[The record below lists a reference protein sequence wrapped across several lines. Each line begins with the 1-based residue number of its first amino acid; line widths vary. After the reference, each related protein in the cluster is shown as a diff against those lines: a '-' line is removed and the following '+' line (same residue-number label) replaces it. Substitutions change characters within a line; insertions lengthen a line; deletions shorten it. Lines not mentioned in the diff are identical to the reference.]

1 MRILG
6 PLAVAV
12 GCGIG
17 LWWLL
22 NPALAVSA
30 PADTKQRSVERDV
43 RKAFAEGHHDDVLR
57 LLEGAPAD
65 LPLPPDVL
73 RAGVRSAL
81 RVGRTDVALAL
92 YARLVP
98 PGKPDVPALL
108 RDLAWAIITGH
119 VRDPQEHLRIAAY
132 MTLVETADRHAIP
145 LFKDGLLDTSVMVRA
160 RAAEGLARAGAA
172 ASTLARALDDPAP
185 SVRIAALN
193 ALGTRVDPSL
203 RPLITRLS
211 KSEEGVLHIF
221 ALAALVHLGQADA
234 FDDIAGE
241 ATLPDAELRMAA
253 LGALGR
259 LKRPA
264 GLPIL
269 SQSVYDPDPSV
280 RAFAAGALGEFGSP
294 KGEPA
299 LLHALEDESPRVRG
313 VAAASLGRLKL
324 AQSLP
329 VLRQAAR
336 DPVELV
342 RVGAVEGLLRLGDNE
357 AVLLA
362 ADLAKHPDPSVRGA
376 TAQAVALAGN
386 RKALLVVESLLKD
399 QQPQPRL
406 MAARAI
412 GKLGGREG
420 PALLKQTLSDSD
432 PAIRIAAAGSLIKLL
447 TTK

>member
-1 MRILG
+1 M
-6 PLAVAV
+6 
-12 GCGIG
+12 
-17 LWWLL
+17 
-22 NPALAVSA
+22 
-30 PADTKQRSVERDV
+30 
-43 RKAFAEGHHDDVLR
+43 KAFKQGRFDDVVR
-57 LLEGAPAD
+57 LLEETSPEQRFSAD
-65 LPLPPDVL
+65 VW

-81 RVGRTDVALAL
+81 RVGRPDTALTF

-98 PGKPDVPALL
+98 PGKPDDTGLL
-108 RDLAWAIITGH
+108 RDLAFTVITRH

-132 MTLVETADRHAIP
+132 LALADIAPRDAVTLFE
-145 LFKDGLLDTSVMVRA
+145 DGLLDSSVMVRA
-160 RAAEGLARAGAA
+160 RAGEGLARVGSSATRSA
-172 ASTLARALDDPAP
+172 LLRALDDAAP

-193 ALGTRVDPSL
+193 ALGAKVDPGL
-203 RPLITRLS
+203 RPMIVRLS

-221 ALAALVHLGQADA
+221 ALAALARMGQSDA
-234 FDDIAGE
+234 VDEIAGE

-253 LGALGR
+253 VGALGQ

-264 GLPIL
+264 SLQIL

-280 RAFAAGALGEFGSP
+280 RAFAAGALGDLGNP

-299 LLHALEDESPRVRG
+299 LLHALEDDDPRVRS

-324 AQSLP
+324 IQSRP
-329 VLRQAAR
+329 VLRQTAR

-342 RVGAVEGLLRLGDNE
+342 RIGAVEALLRLGDPE

-376 TAQAVALAGN
+376 TAQAVASSGN

-412 GKLGGREG
+412 GRLGGREAV
-420 PALLKQTLSDSD
+420 PLLKQTLHDSD
-432 PAIRIAAAGSLIKLL
+432 PAIRIAAAGGVIKLL
-447 TTK
+447 AVK